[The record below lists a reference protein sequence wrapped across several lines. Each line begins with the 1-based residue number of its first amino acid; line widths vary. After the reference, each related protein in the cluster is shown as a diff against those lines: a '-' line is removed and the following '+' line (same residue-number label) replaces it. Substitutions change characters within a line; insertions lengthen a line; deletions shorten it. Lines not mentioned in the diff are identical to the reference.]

1 MTQQELLAAAGRLS
15 KAAPSRAQTL
25 ELVSQERFFSTV
37 LLMVVIPLLCFSLT
51 LVLGETRTLWRY
63 VPTKGAGHG
72 RLQHVGDDNLP
83 LGSLLMKRLAGRD
96 SRHPYFDVDDDEDAA
111 SEQTDVSDTD
121 T

>member
-15 KAAPSRAQTL
+15 KAAPTRAQTL

-63 VPTKGAGHG
+63 VPTKAPATAGCSTSATTTC
-72 RLQHVGDDNLP
+72 R
-83 LGSLLMKRLAGRD
+83 SARC
-96 SRHPYFDVDDDEDAA
+96 
-111 SEQTDVSDTD
+111 
-121 T
+121 

>member
-1 MTQQELLAAAGRLS
+1 M
-15 KAAPSRAQTL
+15 
-25 ELVSQERFFSTV
+25 
-37 LLMVVIPLLCFSLT
+37 
-51 LVLGETRTLWRY
+51 WRY
-63 VPTKGAGHG
+63 VPTKGAGHC

>member
-1 MTQQELLAAAGRLS
+1 MTQAELLAAAGRV
-15 KAAPSRAQTL
+15 KATPTRAQTL

-72 RLQHVGDDNLP
+72 RLQPVGDDNLP